1 MNMARPRVLQVGKFY
16 APHKGGIETHLQLLC
31 GELRK
36 HTELQV
42 VVASDTHRGTDEVIE
57 GVRVKRASSWA
68 TVAAA
73 PFCPGMVS
81 AIRESRADIVHLHL
95 PNPAAIL
102 AYLASGHK
110 GVLICS
116 YHSDIVRQKVLGKVF
131 SPFLNSAL
139 SRSAAIISA
148 SPNYIESSDVLQSFR
163 SQCHVIP
170 YGIPTESFT
179 DSDSPKVHAIRK
191 QYGPNLIIAVGR
203 LVYYKGFQ
211 YLIRAMEK
219 VQGRLLLVGDGPLRA
234 ELEAEARACNVAD
247 KVVFLG
253 KVDDVIPYY
262 HAAELFVLPSVAR
275 SEAFGIVQLEAMA
288 CGKPVINTDLDS
300 GVTYVSVD
308 GLTGRTVPPE
318 DAEALGSAITQLLS
332 NPELRSRYGD
342 AARSRVEQLFTLETM
357 TKKMLDLYRHVGA
370 DFVPEHQPVAQQFAR

>member
-1 MNMARPRVLQVGKFY
+1 MNMARPRVLHVGKFY

-36 HTELQV
+36 HADLQV
-42 VVASDTHRGTDEVIE
+42 VVANTTRKTTDEVID
-57 GVRVKRASSWA
+57 GVRVKRTASWVNLA
-68 TVAAA
+68 GT
-73 PFCPGMVS
+73 PFCPAMAG

-102 AYLASGHK
+102 AYQASGHE

-116 YHSDIVRQKVLGKVF
+116 YHSDIVRQKFLGKVF

-139 SRSAAIISA
+139 KRSAAIISA
-148 SPNYIESSDVLQSFR
+148 SPNYIESSEVLQGFR
-163 SQCHVIP
+163 DRCHLIP
-170 YGIPTESFT
+170 YGIATDSFT
-179 DSDSPKVHAIRK
+179 DSNDARVRSIREK
-191 QYGPNLIIAVGR
+191 YGPNLIMAVGR

-234 ELEAEARACNVAD
+234 ELEAEVQARNLAD
-247 KVVFLG
+247 RVVFLG
-253 KVDDVIPYY
+253 KVEDVIPYY
-262 HAAELFVLPSVAR
+262 HAAELFVLPSLAR

-288 CGKPVINTDLDS
+288 CGKPVINTNLDS

-318 DAEALGSAITQLLS
+318 DADALSSAINLLLS
-332 NPELRSRYGD
+332 NPELRSRYGQ
-342 AARSRVEQLFTLETM
+342 AARARVEQLFTLEAM
-357 TKKMLDLYRHVGA
+357 TGKMLDLYRNVCA
-370 DFVPEHQPVAQQFAR
+370 DFVPEREPVTQQFAR